1 LLALPLQSDAHQEKY
16 GEDASQ
22 EPRDVTGAA
31 DDPAT
36 SCLAASGGLTPPGVA
51 VLALAAEPK
60 GSISDSTTWA
70 LAAPLLGENDGKS
83 KFVHPNLPSLGAFRI
98 ARLGAVAPV

>member
-1 LLALPLQSDAHQEKY
+1 VA
-16 GEDASQ
+16 G
-22 EPRDVTGAA
+22 TA

-36 SCLAASGGLTPPGVA
+36 GCLAAGGGLTPPGVA

-70 LAAPLLGENDGKS
+70 LAPLLGENDGKS
-83 KFVHPNLPSLGAFRI
+83 EIVHPNLPSLGAFRI